1 MKDKF
6 TFKKVYLLAL
16 VHLISI
22 GLYLVSMVFCSDA
35 ILYFAEYGFT
45 SEIYLALGIFLSM
58 TVLWAYCGFLF
69 SRSKTPIGI
78 SVLIGNALPIL
89 TTAIFFVLY
98 IVYKANGSEDLLSVA
113 GLIGG
118 LGVGS
123 FGILGEVVFMIFA
136 DTSVLLQIFV
146 SFAACVIVFMLG
158 YAVGG
163 PVARKDKAK
172 VIKELEEERLRKEKK
187 KAAKANAKK
196 K

>member
-6 TFKKVYLLAL
+6 TFKKIYLLAL

-35 ILYFAEYGFT
+35 ILYFVEYGFT
-45 SEIYLALGIFLSM
+45 AEIYLALGIFLSM

-78 SVLIGNALPIL
+78 SVLIGNAIPIL
-89 TTAIFFVLY
+89 TTAIFFILY

-136 DTSVLLQIFV
+136 DTSTLLQIFI

-163 PVARKDKAK
+163 PVARKDKSE

-187 KAAKANAKK
+187 KAAKANAKNK
-196 K
+196 